1 MKNGRK
7 LKCHCRKVSYTGTEG
22 NLTGKVTVKE
32 GLITPEASA
41 DLVFSQNGGGSVT
54 NITGGNRVT
63 QTMDA
68 MQHLAE
74 TAIVAW
80 RQEDSTLSQR
90 LGELRNSD
98 GGQGIWVRMSRGE
111 FEYDGAYKT
120 SITSSRWDTTGQA
133 AIGTTA
139 RQ

>member
-1 MKNGRK
+1 MLLHKN
-7 LKCHCRKVSYTGTEG
+7 LTYEGTYG
-22 NLTGKVTVKE
+22 NLGGKVTVKE

-41 DLVFSQNGGGSVT
+41 DLVFSQNGGGYVT

-90 LGELRNSD
+90 LGELRNSE
-98 GGQGIWVRMSRGE
+98 GGQGVWVRVSRGE
-111 FEYDGAYKT
+111 FEYDGAYKKPV
-120 SITSSRWDTTGQA
+120 
-133 AIGTTA
+133 
-139 RQ
+139 